1 MTRVAVTTPYFDF
14 FPKLK
19 AELNLSTRARN
30 FAPTARRSA
39 KTP

>member
-19 AELNLSTRARN
+19 AEFETLYPARSS
-30 FAPTARRSA
+30 APTARRSA